1 MYNQILNLFSCLE
14 KNQKNKFLIFVVIL
28 FFASILEALGIGII
42 IPLISAILDSENTF
56 INYLPYEIKKFLLSF
71 DKISLIIFL
80 SFLICLFFI
89 FKNLIL
95 IIISFFQSRYVFGIK
110 DSLEKKIFKS
120 YLMQNYSNFMKIN
133 SSRRINNLIV
143 ETQNIVE
150 GAIIP
155 IMILVTELLVLLS
168 ISTLLLIYNFKI
180 TILSISVL
188 LLITSLSIIFLKPLF
203 KKWGEQRTIYN
214 QQKAE
219 ILNQSIFG
227 IREIKLFK
235 MSKGTIETF
244 NKFNKLLNLTSYKHI
259 FLQSITRFYLEIGA
273 IISFVTVVI
282 IFLKSNSN
290 TNELITLLS
299 LYGVSIF
306 RIMPSINK
314 IINSKNSLRFSEAP
328 VKKILEDINFA
339 KKNTLYDEK
348 INNKIIEEEIYNW
361 KKIKIDNLKFSYTNK
376 ENIFENLNFEI
387 SKGKKIAIIGETG
400 SGKSTFID
408 LISNLLE
415 PKEGKIFVDDKEV
428 VEKNRNSYVDLF
440 SYSSQNTFI
449 FNSSVADNISLVSLY
464 EDKKIDYKKIELV
477 TKVTQLEK
485 FIDNLEKREKTI
497 IGEEGN
503 RLSGG
508 QKQRL
513 GIARS
518 IYAGRDIL
526 IFDEATSALDN
537 NTEKKLLDEL
547 FEKFNDKTI
556 IFVTHKQKIL
566 EYFDE
571 IFEIKD
577 KKIKTL
583 NKTDI
588 S

>member
-1 MYNQILNLFSCLE
+1 MYNQIIKLFSCLE
-14 KNQKNKFLIFVVIL
+14 KNQKNKFLIFVIIL

-42 IPLISAILDSENTF
+42 IPLISTILGGENTF
-56 INYLPYEIKKFLLSF
+56 INYLPYEIRQFLLSF
-71 DKISLIIFL
+71 EKISLIFFL
-80 SFLICLFFI
+80 SFLICFFFI

-120 YLMQNYSNFMKIN
+120 YLLQDYSSFMKIN
-133 SSRRINNLIV
+133 SSRRVNNLIV

-155 IMILVTELLVLLS
+155 LMILVTELLVLLS

-188 LLITSLSIIFLKPLF
+188 LLITSLSIIFSKPFF
-203 KKWGEQRTIYN
+203 KRWGEQKTLYN

-235 MSKGTIETF
+235 MSNGAIETF
-244 NKFNKLLNLTSYKHI
+244 NKFNQLLNNTSYKHI
-259 FLQSITRFYLEIGA
+259 FLQSITKFYLEIAA
-273 IISFVTVVI
+273 IVSFVTVI
-282 IFLKSNSN
+282 IVFLKNNSD

-314 IINSKNSLRFSEAP
+314 IINAKNSLRFSEAP
-328 VKKILEDINFA
+328 VKKILEDLNFTKLNTIN
-339 KKNTLYDEK
+339 EES
-348 INNKIIEEEIYNW
+348 INNRVVENEFYNW
-361 KKIKIDNLKFSYTNK
+361 KNIKIDNLKFSYNEK

-415 PKEGKIFVDDKEV
+415 PNEGKIFVDGKEV
-428 VEKNRNSYVDLF
+428 IEKNRHSYINLF

-449 FNSSVADNISLVSLY
+449 FNSSVAENISLVSLY
-464 EDKKIDYKKIELV
+464 EDKQVDYKKIDLA
-477 TKVTQLEK
+477 TKVTQLDK
-485 FIDNLEKREKTI
+485 FINNLEKREKTI

-518 IYAGRDIL
+518 IYAGREIL

-537 NTEKKLLDEL
+537 DTEKKLLDQL
-547 FEKFNDKTI
+547 FEKFKDKTI

-577 KKIKTL
+577 KKIKKL
-583 NKTDI
+583 NKPHN

>member
-1 MYNQILNLFSCLE
+1 MYNQIIKLFSCLE
-14 KNQKNKFLIFVVIL
+14 KNQKNKFLIFVIIL

-42 IPLISAILDSENTF
+42 IPLISTILGGENTF
-56 INYLPYEIKKFLLSF
+56 INYLPYEIKQFLLSF
-71 DKISLIIFL
+71 EKISLIFFL
-80 SFLICLFFI
+80 SFLICFFFI

-95 IIISFFQSRYVFGIK
+95 IIISFFQSRYVFEIK

-120 YLMQNYSNFMKIN
+120 YLLQDYSSFMKIN
-133 SSRRINNLIV
+133 SSRRVNNLIV

-168 ISTLLLIYNFKI
+168 ISILLLIYNFKI

-188 LLITSLSIIFLKPLF
+188 LLITSLSVIFSKPFF
-203 KKWGEQRTIYN
+203 KRWGEQKTLYN

-235 MSKGTIETF
+235 MSNGAIETF
-244 NKFNKLLNLTSYKHI
+244 NKFNRLLNNISYKHI
-259 FLQSITRFYLEIGA
+259 FLQSITKFYLEIAA
-273 IISFVTVVI
+273 IVSFVTVI
-282 IFLKSNSN
+282 IVFLKSNSN

-314 IINSKNSLRFSEAP
+314 IINAKNSLRFSEAP
-328 VKKILEDINFA
+328 VQKILEDLNFTKLNTIN
-339 KKNTLYDEK
+339 EES
-348 INNKIIEEEIYNW
+348 INNRVVENEFYNW
-361 KKIKIDNLKFSYTNK
+361 KNIKIDNLKFSYNVK

-428 VEKNRNSYVDLF
+428 IEKNRNSYVDLF

-464 EDKKIDYKKIELV
+464 EDKQVDYKKIELV

-485 FIDNLEKREKTI
+485 FIDNLEKKEKTV

>member
-1 MYNQILNLFSCLE
+1 MYNQILNLFRCLD
-14 KNQKNKFLIFVVIL
+14 KKQKKKFIIFVVIL

-42 IPLISAILDSENTF
+42 IPLISTILDSKNIF
-56 INYLPYEIKKFLLSF
+56 INYLPNEIKQFLLSF

-80 SFLICLFFI
+80 SFFICLFFI
-89 FKNLIL
+89 IKNFIL
-95 IIISFFQSRYVFGIK
+95 IIISYFQSRYVFGIK

-120 YLMQNYSNFMKIN
+120 YLLQDYSNFMKIN

-150 GAIIP
+150 GAIMP
-155 IMILVTELLVLLS
+155 IMILIAELLVLLS

-188 LLITSLSIIFLKPLF
+188 LLIASLSIIFLKPLF
-203 KKWGEQRTIYN
+203 KIWGEQRTIFN
-214 QQKAE
+214 QRKAE

-235 MSKGTIETF
+235 MYKSTIDTF
-244 NKFNKLLNLTSYKHI
+244 NKFNWLLNISSFKYI

-273 IISFVTVVI
+273 IISFVIVVI
-282 IFLKSNSN
+282 VFLKSN
-290 TNELITLLS
+290 TDINELITLLS

-314 IINSKNSLRFSEAP
+314 IINAKNSLRFSEAP
-328 VKKILEDINFA
+328 VKKILEDINFT
-339 KKNTLYDEK
+339 KKNI
-348 INNKIIEEEIYNW
+348 INEDKVNNQVVTNEFYNW
-361 KKIKIDNLKFSYTNK
+361 KNIKIENLKFSYNEN

-387 SKGKKIAIIGETG
+387 LKGKKIAIIGETG

-415 PKEGKIFVDDKEV
+415 PNNGRIVIDGIEIK
-428 VEKNRNSYVDLF
+428 KNNRHNYLDLF
-440 SYSSQNTFI
+440 AYSSQNTFI
-449 FNSSVADNISLVSLY
+449 FNSSIVDNISLVSLY
-464 EDKKIDYKKIELV
+464 EDKKTDYKKIELV
-477 TKVTQLEK
+477 TKVTQLDK
-485 FIDNLEKREKTI
+485 FINKLEKKEKTI

-503 RLSGG
+503 KLSGG

-518 IYAGRDIL
+518 IYAEREIL

-537 NTEKKLLDEL
+537 KTEKKLLDQL

-556 IFVTHKQKIL
+556 IFVTHKEQIL
-566 EYFDE
+566 SYFDE
-571 IFEIKD
+571 IYKIEDMKIVKLNELD
-577 KKIKTL
+577 KF
-583 NKTDI
+583 
-588 S
+588 

>member
-14 KNQKNKFLIFVVIL
+14 KKQKNKFIIFVVIL

-42 IPLISAILDSENTF
+42 IPLISTILDSKNTF
-56 INYLPYEIKKFLLSF
+56 INHLPNEIKKFLLSF

-80 SFLICLFFI
+80 SFLICFFFV

-95 IIISFFQSRYVFGIK
+95 IIISFFQSRYIFGIK
-110 DSLEKKIFKS
+110 DSIEKKIFKS
-120 YLMQNYSNFMKIN
+120 YMLQDYSNFMKIN

-150 GAIIP
+150 GAIMP
-155 IMILVTELLVLLS
+155 IMILIAELLVLLS
-168 ISTLLLIYNFKI
+168 ITTLLLTYNFKI

-188 LLITSLSIIFLKPLF
+188 LLITTISIIFLKPLF
-203 KKWGEQRTIYN
+203 KKWGEQRTMYN

-235 MSKGTIETF
+235 MSKGTIDTF
-244 NKFNKLLNLTSYKHI
+244 NKFNRLLNITSYKHI

-273 IISFVTVVI
+273 IVSFVTVVI
-282 IFLKSNSN
+282 VFLKSNTN

-314 IINSKNSLRFSEAP
+314 IINAKNSLQYSEAP
-328 VKKILEDINFA
+328 VKKILEDMNFT
-339 KKNTLYDEK
+339 KKNMVNEDK
-348 INNKIIEEEIYNW
+348 INTKIVESEFYNW
-361 KKIKIDNLKFSYTNK
+361 KSIKIEDLKFGYNEK
-376 ENIFENLNFEI
+376 ENIFESLNFEI
-387 SKGKKIAIIGETG
+387 LKGKKIAIIGETG

-415 PKEGKIFVDDKEV
+415 PNEGKIFVDEKEIV
-428 VEKNRNSYVDLF
+428 KKNRYNYVDLF

-464 EDKKIDYKKIELV
+464 EDRKIDYKKIDLV
-477 TKVTQLEK
+477 TKVTQLDK
-485 FIDNLEKREKTI
+485 FINNLKEQEKTI
-497 IGEEGN
+497 IGEETN
-503 RLSGG
+503 KLSGG

-518 IYAGRDIL
+518 IYAGREIL

-537 NTEKKLLDEL
+537 NTEKKLLDQL

-566 EYFDE
+566 GYFDE

-577 KKIKTL
+577 KKIKKL
-583 NKTDI
+583 NK
-588 S
+588 SHNS

>member
-56 INYLPYEIKKFLLSF
+56 INYLPYEVKKFLLSF

>member
-14 KNQKNKFLIFVVIL
+14 KNQKNKFIIFVVIL
-28 FFASILEALGIGII
+28 FFASILEAMGIGII
-42 IPLISAILDSENTF
+42 IPLISTILDSENTF
-56 INYLPYEIKKFLLSF
+56 VNYLPNNIKEYLLSF
-71 DKISLIIFL
+71 DKISLIIFF

-89 FKNLIL
+89 FKNLVL

-110 DSLEKKIFKS
+110 NSLEKKIFKS
-120 YLMQNYSNFMKIN
+120 YLLQDYSNFMKIN

-155 IMILVTELLVLLS
+155 IMVLVTELLVLIS
-168 ISTLLLIYNFKI
+168 ISSLLLIYNFKI

-188 LLITSLSIIFLKPLF
+188 LLITCISIIFLKPLF
-203 KKWGEQRTIYN
+203 RKWGEQRTKYN

-244 NKFNKLLNLTSYKHI
+244 NKFNMLLNITSYKHI

-273 IISFVTVVI
+273 IVSFVTVVI
-282 IFLKSNSN
+282 VFLKGNSN

-314 IINSKNSLRFSEAP
+314 IINAKNSLRFSEAP
-328 VKKILEDINFA
+328 VKKILEDINFT
-339 KKNTLYDEK
+339 KQNKINEEL
-348 INNKIIEEEIYNW
+348 INNKILDNKFYNW
-361 KKIKIDNLKFSYTNK
+361 KNIKIDNLKFSYNEK
-376 ENIFENLNFEI
+376 ENIFESLNFEI

-408 LISNLLE
+408 LISNLLK
-415 PKEGKIFVDDKEV
+415 PNEGKIFVDGKEV
-428 VEKNRNSYVDLF
+428 IENNRHSYVDLF

-449 FNSSVADNISLVSLY
+449 FNSSVTDNISLVSLY
-464 EDKKIDYKKIELV
+464 EDKAVDYKKIDLV
-477 TKVTQLEK
+477 TKVTQLDK
-485 FIDNLEKREKTI
+485 FINNLANQGKTI

-518 IYAGRDIL
+518 IYAGREIL

-537 NTEKKLLDEL
+537 NTEKKLLDQL
-547 FEKFNDKTI
+547 FDKFDDKTI

-566 EYFDE
+566 NYFDE

-577 KKIKTL
+577 KKIKRL
-583 NKTDI
+583 SKPYNF
-588 S
+588 

>member
-1 MYNQILNLFSCLE
+1 MYKQILNLFNCLE
-14 KNQKNKFLIFVVIL
+14 KNQKNKFLIFVVVL

-42 IPLISAILDSENTF
+42 IPLISTILDSENTF
-56 INYLPYEIKKFLLSF
+56 MNYLPYEIKQFLFSF
-71 DKISLIIFL
+71 EKISLIIFL
-80 SFLICLFFI
+80 SFLICFFFI

-95 IIISFFQSRYVFGIK
+95 IIISFFQSKYVFGIK
-110 DSLEKKIFKS
+110 DSLEKKIFRS
-120 YLMQNYSNFMKIN
+120 YLLQDYSNFMKIN
-133 SSRRINNLIV
+133 SSRRINNLIL

-155 IMILVTELLVLLS
+155 ILILVTEILVLLS
-168 ISTLLLIYNFKI
+168 ISSLLLIYNFKI

-188 LLITSLSIIFLKPLF
+188 LLITSFSIIFLKPLF

-235 MSKGTIETF
+235 MSKGAIETF
-244 NKFNKLLNLTSYKHI
+244 NKFNSLLNITSYKHI
-259 FLQSITRFYLEIGA
+259 FLQSVTKFYLEIGA
-273 IISFVTVVI
+273 IISFVTVII
-282 IFLKSNSN
+282 IFLKGNSN

-306 RIMPSINK
+306 RIIPSINK
-314 IINSKNSLRFSEAP
+314 IINAKNSLRFSEAP
-328 VKKILEDINFA
+328 VRKILEDINFT
-339 KKNTLYDEK
+339 KKNI
-348 INNKIIEEEIYNW
+348 INEESINTKVIENIFYNW
-361 KKIKIDNLKFSYTNK
+361 KNIKIDNLKFSYNDK
-376 ENIFENLNFEI
+376 EYIFENLDFEI

-408 LISNLLE
+408 LINNLLE
-415 PKEGKIFVDDKEV
+415 PNEGKIFVDSKEV
-428 VEKNRNSYVDLF
+428 NEKNRNSYVDLY

-464 EDKKIDYKKIELV
+464 DDEKIDYKKLNLV
-477 TKVTQLEK
+477 TKISQLDK
-485 FIDNLEKREKTI
+485 FITNLENQEKTI

-518 IYAGRDIL
+518 IYAGREIL

-537 NTEKKLLDEL
+537 ETEKKLLDQL
-547 FEKFNDKTI
+547 FEKFHDKTI

-566 EYFDE
+566 DYFDE

-577 KKIKTL
+577 KKIKKL
-583 NKTDI
+583 NKPYN